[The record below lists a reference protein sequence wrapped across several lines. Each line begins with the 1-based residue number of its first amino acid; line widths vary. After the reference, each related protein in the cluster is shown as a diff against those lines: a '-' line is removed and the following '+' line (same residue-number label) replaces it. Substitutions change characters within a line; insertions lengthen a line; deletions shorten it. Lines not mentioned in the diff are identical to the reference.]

1 MTATS
6 ATTAKYGKK
15 VKSKENHSALIM
27 LVLAVIVLFYNPVSL
42 RLMTLGYAIYYKL
55 DPVKFYRLIGAESSF
70 RSLAVSTQ
78 QAIGLGQVKEGTA
91 GYINTS
97 HKRGLLF
104 LPFYN
109 LKISALYMRYLL
121 ARYNHNWSLALAAYN
136 WGETNVDKRI
146 KDISINSDK
155 NYAYLFYD
163 IPKPAILSK
172 ESLSNPRPAIYLLT
186 FQDFNSC
193 RIVCL

>member
-1 MTATS
+1 M
-6 ATTAKYGKK
+6 AKKSK
-15 VKSKENHSALIM
+15 VKRTILQLIIF
-27 LVLAVIVLFYNPVSL
+27 VLAVIVLFYNPVSL
-42 RLMTLGYAIYYKL
+42 RLLTLGYAIYYKL
-55 DPVKFYRLIGAESSF
+55 DPAKFYRMISAESSF
-70 RSLAVSTQ
+70 RSLAVSKQ

-121 ARYNHNWSLALAAYN
+121 ARYNNNWSLALAAYN
-136 WGETNVDKRI
+136 WGETKVDKRI
-146 KDISINSDK
+146 RDIYIDSDK

-163 IPKPAILSK
+163 IPETRHFIKRILK
-172 ESLSNPRPAIYLLT
+172 
-186 FQDFNSC
+186 
-193 RIVCL
+193 